1 MASNN
6 KLKQGP
12 LPLPGNLTGKQC
24 LLPIQRQTI
33 LNDTSVVPSV
43 RKRKGWPD
51 FALVLVGDPGGD
63 FRKARK
69 AAEVA
74 MLENHKVGIKTIQD
88 AIDNG
93 YAWEATEDI
102 DDIGDAELSL
112 HQTYPQSGVA
122 RKKAKS
128 SRTPSTQETP
138 SPQQVPMGMPMQ
150 MGMPMG
156 MPMGMGM
163 PMVMTSNATS
173 PGRGVHALLL
183 CDEADGRPSLLPVST
198 SPTTGLSAMAS

>member
-1 MASNN
+1 MGD

-12 LPLPGNLTGKQC
+12 IPLPSQLKGLQC

-33 LNDTSVVPSV
+33 LNATSVVPSV
-43 RKRKGWPD
+43 RKIQGWPD

-93 YAWEATEDI
+93 
-102 DDIGDAELSL
+102 
-112 HQTYPQSGVA
+112 
-122 RKKAKS
+122 
-128 SRTPSTQETP
+128 
-138 SPQQVPMGMPMQ
+138 
-150 MGMPMG
+150 
-156 MPMGMGM
+156 
-163 PMVMTSNATS
+163 
-173 PGRGVHALLL
+173 
-183 CDEADGRPSLLPVST
+183 
-198 SPTTGLSAMAS
+198 